1 MHRQSSRGRIPL
13 FLTLASLTVA
23 GCFDQVSVQEAGAE
37 SPNAAPIITGTPATV
52 TRVGGNY
59 VFTPV
64 ASDRDGDT
72 LTFDVLNLPPWAT
85 FSSHSG
91 RISGTPG
98 PDDTGTY
105 AHITI
110 SVTDGEAVT
119 TLPAFALVVDP
130 PAHGGT
136 VTLNWD
142 APIEDTDGAP
152 LDSLAGFRVY
162 YGTARNALERRV
174 QITDP
179 SALTHVVENLQPATW
194 YFAVSAYTSSG
205 VESELSKVVSKVI
218 E

>member
-1 MHRQSSRGRIPL
+1 MHRQSSRGRLPL
-13 FLTLASLTVA
+13 FLTLASLAVA

-37 SPNAAPIITGTPATV
+37 GPNGAPIISGTPATV
-52 TRVGGNY
+52 ARVGDNY
-59 VFTPV
+59 TFTPV
-64 ASDRDGDT
+64 ANDPDGDP

-91 RISGTPG
+91 RISGMPG
-98 PDDTGTY
+98 PGDTGTY

-110 SVTDGEAVT
+110 SVTDGKAVT

-130 PAHGGT
+130 PAPGRS
-136 VTLNWD
+136 VTLNWN

-174 QITDP
+174 QIADP
-179 SALTHVVENLQPATW
+179 SALTHVVENLPPATW
-194 YFAVSAYTSSG
+194 YFAVSAYTTSG
-205 VESELSKVVSKVI
+205 AESQLSNVVSKVI
-218 E
+218 Q